1 MPAVRAA
8 STPRYSC
15 FLGGDSFLGG
25 EGDSPALDAA
35 GLRVSDGVE
44 VQLGSTPSQRL
55 VRDVPH
61 RTRFLGG
68 YPLVWVSDP
77 VTGFAAP
84 YWAPRGWAAALS
96 QLRPGESG
104 QSLPAQLVPALHAV
118 GALIDPTASG
128 SSDHARAH
136 PLDEAAAHFRVSS
149 YAAVSCLVPP
159 AHLVA
164 LGSYQRALI
173 GSGQVPLGDAQ
184 CKRRYGMHNEPIARF
199 FLHQV
204 RAAVAR
210 IVGRPVRPAYT
221 YSVSYEAGAVLAP
234 HTDRE
239 QCEYTVSLL
248 VNATADATPDAE
260 SEPWPLWL
268 EVGGEPVAVRQR
280 PGDALLFA
288 GRRLRHWRD
297 RLPDGRTSTSLLLHY
312 VDEAFTGSLH

>member
-15 FLGGDSFLGG
+15 FLGGNRLSDKDRLSDGDLSF
-25 EGDSPALDAA
+25 DAA
-35 GLRVSDGVE
+35 GLRVAAGVE

-55 VRDVPH
+55 VRDAPH

-84 YWAPRGWAAALS
+84 YWAPRGWAAALA

-104 QSLPAQLVPALHAV
+104 HSLPAQLAPALQAV
-118 GALIDPTASG
+118 GALIDPAACG
-128 SSDHARAH
+128 SPDQPRAN
-136 PLDEAAAHFRVSS
+136 PLAGAAAHFAAFS
-149 YAAVSCLVPP
+149 YATVSGLAPP
-159 AHLVA
+159 AQLRA
-164 LGSYQRALI
+164 LGSYQRELI
-173 GSGQVPLGDAQ
+173 GSGQVRLGDAQ
-184 CKRRYGMHNEPIARF
+184 CPRRYGMHDEPIARF
-199 FLHQV
+199 FLHQL
-204 RAAVAR
+204 RTAVAR
-210 IVGRPVRPAYT
+210 IVGRPVVPAYT
-221 YSVSYEAGAVLAP
+221 YSVTYEAGAVLAA
-234 HTDRE
+234 HTDRA
-239 QCEYTVSLL
+239 QCEYTLSLL
-248 VNATADATPDAE
+248 VDVTGDAE

-268 EVGGEPVAVRQR
+268 EADGEPVAVRQV

-312 VDEAFTGSLH
+312 VDEEFTGSLR

>member
-1 MPAVRAA
+1 MPAVLAA

-15 FLGGDSFLGG
+15 FLSEDSFSGG
-25 EGDSPALDAA
+25 EDGGLALDGAD
-35 GLRVSDGVE
+35 LRVAAGVE

-84 YWAPRGWAAALS
+84 YWAPRNWAADLS
-96 QLRPGESG
+96 RLRPGESG
-104 QSLPAQLVPALHAV
+104 QSLPGYLVPALHAV
-118 GALIDPTASG
+118 AALIDPAADG
-128 SSDHARAH
+128 SPDQPLAEPAARF
-136 PLDEAAAHFRVSS
+136 EEFS

-159 AHLVA
+159 AHLAA

-173 GSGQVPLGDAQ
+173 GSGQVPLGDRQ
-184 CKRRYGMHNEPIARF
+184 CQRRYGMHNEPIARF
-199 FLHQV
+199 FLHQL
-204 RAAVAR
+204 RTAVSR
-210 IVGRPVRPAYT
+210 IVGKPVVPAYT
-221 YSVSYEAGAVLAP
+221 YSITYEAGAVLAP

-248 VNATADATPDAE
+248 VDATGDAG

-268 EVGGEPVAVRQR
+268 EANGEPVAVRQL

-312 VDEAFTGSLH
+312 VDEAFTGSLR

>member
-15 FLGGDSFLGG
+15 FLDGDRPSD
-25 EGDSPALDAA
+25 GDDGRAFDAA
-35 GLRVSDGVE
+35 GLRVAAGVE

-77 VTGFAAP
+77 INRFAAP
-84 YWAPRGWAAALS
+84 YWAPRDWAAALS
-96 QLRPGESG
+96 QLRPGESAR
-104 QSLPAQLVPALHAV
+104 SLPSQIARALHAV
-118 GALIDPTASG
+118 GALIDPAACD
-128 SSDHARAH
+128 SSDQPRAH
-136 PLDEAAAHFRVSS
+136 PLAAAAAQFEAFS
-149 YAAVSCLVPP
+149 YATVSGLVPP
-159 AHLVA
+159 AHLLA
-164 LGSYQRALI
+164 LGRYQRALI
-173 GSGQVPLGDAQ
+173 GSGHVPLGDAQ
-184 CKRRYGMHNEPIARF
+184 CQRRYGMHNEPIVRF
-199 FLHQV
+199 FLHQL
-204 RAAVAR
+204 RTAVAY
-210 IVGRPVRPAYT
+210 IVGRPVMPAYT
-221 YSVSYEAGAVLAP
+221 YSVTYEAGAVLAA

-239 QCEYTVSLL
+239 QCEYTLSLL
-248 VNATADATPDAE
+248 VDATGDAE

-268 EVGGEPVAVRQR
+268 EADGEPVAVRQL

-312 VDEAFTGSLH
+312 VDEEFTGSLR